1 MSLWIKNVYLKCRQ
15 SLRICMRLNHNNCK
29 GTSFYICHKASLTV
43 EAAVVVP
50 VMIGFLAC
58 VLFFFRV
65 LSVQVSVEEAL
76 MYAGRKVAVE
86 SCIINS
92 PEAMFLSTEV
102 YLLEALEES
111 DIVSQHVIMGKYGIR
126 MYESE
131 FSGKEIILRAE
142 YDVRLPV
149 RLFAID
155 RLHLSSANRFEK
167 WQGVRMGEV
176 SNQWVYITP
185 SGRAYHK
192 DLSCRTLDLSIHEV
206 SIVKMSKIRGSDG
219 QKYYPCEECDTT
231 KSQREIVY
239 YTDYG
244 TRYHGEIS
252 CSALKRSIRKV
263 LLTEIGDKKACRF
276 CYP

>member
-50 VMIGFLAC
+50 LMIVFLAC

-65 LSVQVSVEEAL
+65 LLVQVSVEEAL

-86 SCIINS
+86 SCILNS
-92 PEAMFLSTEV
+92 PEALFLSAEG

-111 DIVSQHVIMGKYGIR
+111 DVVSQHVIMGKYGIR
-126 MYESE
+126 IFESE

-142 YDVRLPV
+142 YDVRMPV

-155 RLHLSSANRFEK
+155 RLHLSSANRFQK
-167 WQGVRMGEV
+167 WQGVRLGEV